1 MNKIELLQSWGFKR
15 VPSNGIEFYRLV
27 VNDRLLVEVY
37 TSFQVFGIDCVYII
51 TINEDS
57 DRCYTELPKVN
68 SVEKIKQLIEL
79 L

>member
-15 VPSNGIEFYRLV
+15 VPSNGLEFYRLV

-37 TSFQVFGIDCVYII
+37 TSFQVFGIDQVDII

-57 DRCYTELPKVN
+57 DTCYTELPKVN
-68 SVEKIKQLIEL
+68 SVYKVKQLIDL